1 MTVRAV
7 PAHPDEVLAF
17 WFGEPGSPD
26 CCKPRAEWFVKS
38 DAFDARI
45 RERFGATV
53 QAALDGGCEHW
64 CDDRRGAL
72 AYLIVLDQFTRNI
85 HRGTPAAFAGDPQAL
100 AAARRIVERGW
111 DKACQPAQ
119 RSFCYLPFEHSESA
133 ADQQESLRLFGELK
147 RETGDGGGYDWA
159 LKHQRVIERFG
170 RFPHRNEILGRQST
184 AEEITFLEEPGSR
197 F

>member
-184 AEEITFLEEPGSR
+184 AEEIAFLEEPGSR

>member
-111 DKACQPAQ
+111 DKAYQPAQ

-147 RETGDGGGYDWA
+147 RDTGDGGGYDWA

-184 AEEITFLEEPGSR
+184 AEEIAFLEEPGSR

>member
-170 RFPHRNEILGRQST
+170 RFPHRNDILGRPST
-184 AEEITFLEEPGSR
+184 EEEIAFLREPGSR